1 MKRFSLM
8 WIFTVL
14 YYVTVKQGKNKWL
27 VKQLSVWKIL
37 TSNFHFQT
45 GQMMYRSD
53 DVLLK
58 SFVRRHITIYHIFF
72 LVNVLLILHY
82 DPHLANYF
90 TIFHLYWCWYSFH
103 VKSIPR
109 CQTHQNQH
117 LCLKRMLLFISIF
130 PVLLGYLDGGPNFWR
145 YGLSWS
151 GSTRPYWSSFGW
163 AQVWLALHWRLAKS
177 PNHFV
182 LTSAFVT
189 QCWRWLWQRD
199 EWGIKTQQSQNLN
212 NKCFK
217 KIKLALLCMCQ

>member
-1 MKRFSLM
+1 
-8 WIFTVL
+8 
-14 YYVTVKQGKNKWL
+14 
-27 VKQLSVWKIL
+27 
-37 TSNFHFQT
+37 
-45 GQMMYRSD
+45 MMYRSD

-58 SFVRRHITIYHIFF
+58 SFVRRHITIYRIFS
-72 LVNVLLILHY
+72 LVNGLLILHH

-103 VKSIPR
+103 GKSIPR
-109 CQTHQNQH
+109 CQTHQNQR

-130 PVLLGYLDGGPNFWR
+130 PVLLGYLDGGPNFCR

-151 GSTRPYWSSFGW
+151 GSTAPYWSSFGW
-163 AQVWLALHWRLAKS
+163 AQLWLALYWRLGKS

-199 EWGIKTQQSQNLN
+199 EWGIKTHSNRKIWTTTALKNLN
-212 NKCFK
+212 WHYYACVNKFFK
-217 KIKLALLCMCQ
+217 VTLFTMFFDMVVFFILPKLH

>member
-1 MKRFSLM
+1 MTGHEALFFDVDFYCFVLCNSETGKEQVACKTAFS
-8 WIFTVL
+8 
-14 YYVTVKQGKNKWL
+14 VKDFNIKF
-27 VKQLSVWKIL
+27 SF
-37 TSNFHFQT
+37 SN
-45 GQMMYRSD
+45 RSD

-72 LVNVLLILHY
+72 LVNVLLILHH

-103 VKSIPR
+103 VKSVPR
-109 CQTHQNQH
+109 CQTHPNLH
-117 LCLKRMLLFISIF
+117 LCLKRMLLFISIS

-163 AQVWLALHWRLAKS
+163 AQVWLALRWRLAKS